1 MSQCTTGQINKL
13 CGIPYCGNVSKLFVI
28 DGAVDPFSVKCA
40 GIMLVAGCMGLGKVI
55 AISHVRTRIMRNKQ
69 NYMAFRSMANC
80 VTFFAIFSSIAVVSY
95 AQLNSST
102 HANSASHVAAEMMN
116 GNLTPSASKPGDTV
130 EVRLKEDV
138 RSNGEIIFKKG
149 TTIAGVVRSVG
160 RAERKGDWKSRYQ
173 SIGEIDWLVP
183 APQGRGVQGVS
194 FALQSVIQIN
204 REPEYEQKN
213 SSEGLNFVRT
223 AVPNPSN
230 PLNGRSNIALLSM
243 PTVVAVDEQTSASI
257 ENTLGN
263 EASGELF
270 KVGHGQLA
278 SSSGSKESVELY
290 SHLTNDTVITSPSN
304 DFEMSSGAQM
314 QMLVGVIR
322 KDDGRHGLAAPKK
335 R

>member
-1 MSQCTTGQINKL
+1 
-13 CGIPYCGNVSKLFVI
+13 
-28 DGAVDPFSVKCA
+28 
-40 GIMLVAGCMGLGKVI
+40 MGLGKVI
-55 AISHVRTRIMRNKQ
+55 AISHVRTRIMRKKQ
-69 NYMAFRSMANC
+69 HYMAFRSMA
-80 VTFFAIFSSIAVVSY
+80 TLFAIFASIAVVSY
-95 AQLNSST
+95 AQLNSSA

-116 GNLTPSASKPGDTV
+116 GNLTPSASKPGDTF
-130 EVRLKEDV
+130 EIRLNEDV

-149 TTIAGVVRSVG
+149 TTIAGIVRSVG
-160 RAERKGDWKSRYQ
+160 RAEHKGDWKSRYQ
-173 SIGEIDWLVP
+173 SVVEIDWIVP
-183 APQGRGVQGVS
+183 SPQGRGVLGVS

-213 SSEGLNFVRT
+213 SSEGLNFVRA
-223 AVPNPSN
+223 AVSNSSN
-230 PLNGRSNIALLSM
+230 PVNGRSNIALLSM

-257 ENTLGN
+257 EKMLGN

-304 DFEMSSGAQM
+304 DFEMSIGAQM